1 MFKYYLGLAIM
12 CVIFSVMAAFFSD
25 HGTTLTTIFLAMG
38 GAFVALG
45 FVTSGRASRW

>member
-25 HGTTLTTIFLAMG
+25 HGQTLTTIFLAMA
-38 GAFVALG
+38 GAFVAIG
-45 FVTSGRASRW
+45 FVTSGRKSRW